1 MTKRIINILKW
12 SINIAFLIGVICVA
26 VYPVH
31 NQDVHLVVDTYA
43 GSRSI
48 TLTYAELNSGI
59 TEFEMEYPD
68 FDKDSLKEIRIYR
81 SIATVCVDKITADK
95 LDWQFRYEDGK
106 LIFGQDICEQLLE
119 DSKSYFS
126 ERIILAE
133 VLLIIVVALQILL
146 NAMKEK
152 MDPDNHNNHGPIYET
167 RRFCGDIRKY
177 WKYMV
182 FAANADLKAEVANS
196 YLNRLWWL
204 LEPLFSMLVYVI
216 VFGRVMG
223 NSIQNYATFIFS
235 ALLMWNY
242 FNKTIMYSVKCVRNN
257 RDIITKVYVPKHVL
271 LISNMILNMFKLF
284 FSLIILVPM
293 LFIFKVHI
301 GIGILWVIPAYVLMI
316 TISFAGGMILLHYG
330 VYVDDLSYAVGILLQ
345 MMMFLSGIF
354 YDTITS
360 LPVPLNNVMLCLNPV
375 AMFIDAMRNA
385 LLNNVVANVPLVILW
400 FIISLLFMYVGIH
413 IVYKNENG
421 YVKVV

>member
-1 MTKRIINILKW
+1 M
-12 SINIAFLIGVICVA
+12 
-26 VYPVH
+26 
-31 NQDVHLVVDTYA
+31 
-43 GSRSI
+43 
-48 TLTYAELNSGI
+48 
-59 TEFEMEYPD
+59 
-68 FDKDSLKEIRIYR
+68 
-81 SIATVCVDKITADK
+81 
-95 LDWQFRYEDGK
+95 
-106 LIFGQDICEQLLE
+106 
-119 DSKSYFS
+119 
-126 ERIILAE
+126 
-133 VLLIIVVALQILL
+133 
-146 NAMKEK
+146 
-152 MDPDNHNNHGPIYET
+152 
-167 RRFCGDIRKY
+167 
-177 WKYMV
+177 
-182 FAANADLKAEVANS
+182 
-196 YLNRLWWL
+196 
-204 LEPLFSMLVYVI
+204 
-216 VFGRVMG
+216 
-223 NSIQNYATFIFS
+223 
-235 ALLMWNY
+235 
-242 FNKTIMYSVKCVRNN
+242 KCVRNN